1 MNKNEKFAALISE
14 ANKKENESPPSDD
27 LDDISI
33 DIEDNLTDEED
44 LAEPQRRISTISAIH
59 KRPLEIQKS
68 DEKRPNKD
76 LLIKAETILSGGV
89 KRDVYWIYIQAATVW
104 LSGAF
109 VAFYVAYA
117 GLQLGRSIWLS
128 AWSDDSQMNGTMSS
142 GGRMGVYAGIGVVES
157 GLF

>member
-76 LLIKAETILSGGV
+76 RLIKAETILSGGV
-89 KRDVYWIYIQAATVW
+89 KRDVYWIYIQAATV
-104 LSGAF
+104 
-109 VAFYVAYA
+109 
-117 GLQLGRSIWLS
+117 
-128 AWSDDSQMNGTMSS
+128 
-142 GGRMGVYAGIGVVES
+142 
-157 GLF
+157 